1 MKKLY
6 ELQEMMDINFKAYTI
21 AMTKLRR
28 EIGGTDEGLL
38 RYTKQA
44 GYLVDLNG
52 IVYKPF
58 Y

>member
-6 ELQEMMDINFKAYTI
+6 ELQELMDVNFKAYTI
-21 AMTKLRR
+21 AMKKLRR

-38 RYTKQA
+38 KYTKQA
-44 GYLVDLNG
+44 GYLVDSSG
-52 IVYKPF
+52 IIYKPL

>member
-6 ELQEMMDINFKAYTI
+6 ELQELMDVNFKAYTI
-21 AMTKLRR
+21 AIKKLRK

-44 GYLVDLNG
+44 GYLIDLNG
-52 IVYKPF
+52 IVYTPL

>member
-6 ELQEMMDINFKAYTI
+6 ELQELMDVNFKAYTI
-21 AMTKLRR
+21 AMKKLRR
-28 EIGGTDEGLL
+28 EIGGTDEGLF

-52 IVYKPF
+52 IVYRPL

>member
-1 MKKLY
+1 MLKLY
-6 ELQEMMDINFKAYTI
+6 ELKEMMDVNFKAYTI
-21 AMTKLRR
+21 AMKKLRR
-28 EIGGTDEGLL
+28 EIGGTDEGIL

-52 IVYKPF
+52 IVYRPL

>member
-6 ELQEMMDINFKAYTI
+6 ELSEMMNVNFKAYSI
-21 AMTKLRR
+21 AIEKLKK
-28 EIGGTDEGLL
+28 EIGGTDEGVI

-52 IVYKPF
+52 IVYSPI
-58 Y
+58 

>member
-1 MKKLY
+1 MIKLY
-6 ELQEMMDINFKAYTI
+6 ELQEMIYVNFKAYTAAI
-21 AMTKLRR
+21 TKLRR

-52 IVYKPF
+52 MIYTPL